1 MPQYKR
7 NQVEEAIARV
17 LEPKS
22 KEPSLE
28 IRTRLKRLLDTDR
41 ALVRSA
47 NADLKYAFYSA
58 DAPGSGVEVWFE
70 EYEGYALLNGL
81 RLMQHGWTQGA
92 VVSTLRRLRT
102 KLEKEHVRILKLDA
116 SKIFD
121 REALR
126 RKAKVG
132 DMAFDTT
139 HPVLL
144 TIVSKAGEALNDLD
158 APLECAICDGPQEA
172 MKFAAER
179 SGGRGAWTMFEMT
192 TVAHALSNAL
202 QRTEPRSRG
211 RS

>member
-1 MPQYKR
+1 
-7 NQVEEAIARV
+7 
-17 LEPKS
+17 
-22 KEPSLE
+22 
-28 IRTRLKRLLDTDR
+28 
-41 ALVRSA
+41 
-47 NADLKYAFYSA
+47 
-58 DAPGSGVEVWFE
+58 
-70 EYEGYALLNGL
+70 
-81 RLMQHGWTQGA
+81 
-92 VVSTLRRLRT
+92 
-102 KLEKEHVRILKLDA
+102 
-116 SKIFD
+116 
-121 REALR
+121 
-126 RKAKVG
+126 
-132 DMAFDTT
+132 MAFDTT